1 MRRRFFSDI
10 WGPFDTLEKSFCFSD
25 YSLTSQI
32 LLLLWTLILL
42 IILKKKV
49 GIYLFAFFL
58 LGLKS
63 FAGTLP
69 TLSTNNDPGNNPTH
83 KDTVKGSISHA
94 LAVNDSLLRY
104 PAFDVYTDFDTS
116 VIHVVEKMDMANF
129 KDSLHILLNDPQYCG
144 YCHPFKGATTSNFGY
159 RHGQPHLGVDVKLE
173 IGDSVH
179 AAFEGKVRIAK
190 RNKSYGNVVIIR
202 HANGLETYYA
212 HLSKLLVEA
221 GQDVDAGTIIGLGGN
236 TGHSF
241 GSHLHFEVRYKG
253 LPIDPNDVVNF
264 AEFKLKQDTLVVTRK
279 TFDYVSKRYANQ
291 GGAYTAKTTGAHGK
305 PVYVRY
311 YNIRKGDTLSIIA
324 KRYGTTITLLCRMN
338 GIKATTNLQVGRKLK
353 VG

>member
-1 MRRRFFSDI
+1 MKTRRSIF
-10 WGPFDTLEKSFCFSD
+10 
-25 YSLTSQI
+25 I
-32 LLLLWTLILL
+32 LAL
-42 IILKKKV
+42 
-49 GIYLFAFFL
+49 FL
-58 LGLKS
+58 LGLNA
-63 FAGTLP
+63 FAGHA
-69 TLSTNNDPGNNPTH
+69 LSPSSNDKITSTEPTH
-83 KDTVKGSISHA
+83 KDTVKGDISKA
-94 LAVNDSLLRY
+94 LSVNDSLLKF
-104 PAFDVYTDFDTS
+104 PAYEIYADFDTS
-116 VIHVVEKMDMANF
+116 VIHVVEKMDLANF
-129 KDSLHILLNDPQYCG
+129 KDSLHILVNDPQYCG
-144 YCHPFKGATTSNFGY
+144 YVHPFKGNTTSNFGY
-159 RHGQPHLGVDVKLE
+159 RHGQPHFGVDVKLE

-253 LPIDPNDVVNF
+253 MPIDPNDLVNF
-264 AEFKLKQDTLVVTRK
+264 AEFKLKSDTLLVTRK
-279 TFDYVSKRYANQ
+279 TFDYASKRYTY
-291 GGAYTAKTTGAHGK
+291 GAGTYTARVNGPHGK
-305 PVYVRY
+305 PSYVRY

-324 KRYGTTITLLCRMN
+324 RRYGTSVTLLCRMN
-338 GIKATTNLQVGRKLK
+338 GIKANTNLQVGRKLK

>member
-1 MRRRFFSDI
+1 LKNLRSIF
-10 WGPFDTLEKSFCFSD
+10 L
-25 YSLTSQI
+25 LTCI
-32 LLLLWTLILL
+32 
-42 IILKKKV
+42 
-49 GIYLFAFFL
+49 L

-63 FAGTLP
+63 TAGNPVSLK
-69 TLSTNNDPGNNPTH
+69 SNNDPVNSTNTTNH
-83 KDTVKGSISHA
+83 KDTVKADLSKAISI
-94 LAVNDSLLRY
+94 NDSLLRY
-104 PAFDVYTDFDTS
+104 PAYEVYTDFDTS

-129 KDSLHILLNDPQYCG
+129 RDSIRILVNDPMFCG
-144 YCHPFKGATTSNFGY
+144 YHHPFKGATTSNFGY
-159 RHGQPHLGVDVKLE
+159 RHGQPHFGVDVKLE

-253 LPIDPNDVVNF
+253 FPIDPNDVVNF
-264 AEFKLKQDTLVVTRK
+264 AEYKLKSDTFLITKK
-279 TFDYVSKRYANQ
+279 TFDYVSKRSSGAA
-291 GGAYTAKTTGAHGK
+291 GGTYTVKTTGAKGK
-305 PVYVRY
+305 PAYVRY
-311 YNIRKGDTLSIIA
+311 YNIRRGDTLSIIA
-324 KRYGTTITLLCRMN
+324 KRYGTTVTLLCRMN

>member
-1 MRRRFFSDI
+1 L
-10 WGPFDTLEKSFCFSD
+10 PCFCLG
-25 YSLTSQI
+25 LTSNS
-32 LLLLWTLILL
+32 
-42 IILKKKV
+42 KN
-49 GIYLFAFFL
+49 YP
-58 LGLKS
+58 S
-63 FAGTLP
+63 SNEP
-69 TLSTNNDPGNNPTH
+69 SH
-83 KDTVKGSISHA
+83 KDTVKADLSKA
-94 LAVNDSLLRY
+94 LSVNDSLLRF
-104 PAFDVYTDFDTS
+104 PAYEIYADFDTS
-116 VIHVVEKMDMANF
+116 VIHVVEKMDFANY
-129 KDSLHILLNDPQYCG
+129 KDSIHILLNDPAYCG
-144 YCHPFKGATTSNFGY
+144 YVHPFKGNTTSSFGY

-253 LPIDPNDVVNF
+253 MPIDPNDLVNF
-264 AEFKLKQDTLVVTRK
+264 AEYKLKSDTLLITKK
-279 TFDYVSKRYANQ
+279 TFDYASKRVYGANTYQ
-291 GGAYTAKTTGAHGK
+291 VKTNGPHGK
-305 PVYVRY
+305 PAYVRY
-311 YNIRKGDTLSIIA
+311 YNIRKGDTLSVIA
-324 KRYGTTITLLCRMN
+324 RRYGTSVTLLCRMN
-338 GIKATTNLQVGRKLK
+338 GIRTTTHLQVGRKLK

>member
-1 MRRRFFSDI
+1 LK
-10 WGPFDTLEKSFCFSD
+10 T
-25 YSLTSQI
+25 
-32 LLLLWTLILL
+32 WTLILNN
-42 IILKKKV
+42 ILKTRRS
-49 GIYLFAFFL
+49 IFILALFL
-58 LGLKS
+58 LGLNA
-63 FAGTLP
+63 FAGHA
-69 TLSTNNDPGNNPTH
+69 LSPSSNDKITSTEPTH
-83 KDTVKGSISHA
+83 KDTVKGDISKA
-94 LAVNDSLLRY
+94 LSVNDSLLKF
-104 PAFDVYTDFDTS
+104 PAYEIYADFDTS
-116 VIHVVEKMDMANF
+116 VIHVVEKMDLANF
-129 KDSLHILLNDPQYCG
+129 KDSLHILVNDPQYCG
-144 YCHPFKGATTSNFGY
+144 YVHPFKGNTTSNFGY
-159 RHGQPHLGVDVKLE
+159 RHGQPHFGVDVKLE

-253 LPIDPNDVVNF
+253 MPIDPNDLVNF
-264 AEFKLKQDTLVVTRK
+264 AEFKLKSDTLLVTRK
-279 TFDYVSKRYANQ
+279 TFDYASKRYTY
-291 GGAYTAKTTGAHGK
+291 GAGTYTARVNGPHGK
-305 PVYVRY
+305 PSYVRY

-324 KRYGTTITLLCRMN
+324 RRYGTSVTLLCRMN
-338 GIKATTNLQVGRKLK
+338 GIKANTNLQVGRKLK

>member
-1 MRRRFFSDI
+1 
-10 WGPFDTLEKSFCFSD
+10 
-25 YSLTSQI
+25 
-32 LLLLWTLILL
+32 
-42 IILKKKV
+42 LKKT
-49 GIYLFAFFL
+49 ISITLFALFL
-58 LGLKS
+58 LGINS
-63 FAGTLP
+63 FAG
-69 TLSTNNDPGNNPTH
+69 NPVSSNSKNYPSSNEPSH
-83 KDTVKGSISHA
+83 KDTVKADLSKA
-94 LAVNDSLLRY
+94 LSVNDSLLRF
-104 PAFDVYTDFDTS
+104 PAYEIYADFDTS
-116 VIHVVEKMDMANF
+116 VIHVVEKMDFANY
-129 KDSLHILLNDPQYCG
+129 KDSIHILLNDPAYCG
-144 YCHPFKGATTSNFGY
+144 YVHPFKGNTTSSFGY

-253 LPIDPNDVVNF
+253 MPIDPNDLVNF
-264 AEFKLKQDTLVVTRK
+264 AEYKLKSDTLLITKK
-279 TFDYVSKRYANQ
+279 TFDYASKRVYGANTYQ
-291 GGAYTAKTTGAHGK
+291 VKTNGPHGK
-305 PVYVRY
+305 PAYVRY
-311 YNIRKGDTLSIIA
+311 YNIRKGDTLSVIA
-324 KRYGTTITLLCRMN
+324 RRYGTSVTLLCRMN
-338 GIKATTNLQVGRKLK
+338 GIRTTTHLQVGRKLK